1 MQTLKYLSRDVMSG
15 ELRKMVRRVNSS
27 MEYATSGPLTRIFE
41 SPVARI
47 MDQSLLVGNMEQTVS
62 MLAESTNLSFKTVQ
76 KAVKK
81 LESLGVMS
89 PTRKVGNAQAY
100 KFNVECEIHKL
111 VDWATE
117 FQKGQT
123 MTKKRR

>member
-1 MQTLKYLSRDVMSG
+1 M
-15 ELRKMVRRVNSS
+15 NSNV
-27 MEYATSGPLTRIFE
+27 EYATSGPLTRIFE
-41 SPVARI
+41 SPAARI

-76 KAVKK
+76 KTVRK
-81 LESLGVMS
+81 LEDLRIMS
-89 PTRKVGNAQAY
+89 PTRKMGNAQAY

-123 MTKKRR
+123 STRKRK

>member
-1 MQTLKYLSRDVMSG
+1 MMSR
-15 ELRKMVRRVNSS
+15 RINSR
-27 MEYATSGPLTRIFE
+27 MEYATSGPLTKIFE

-47 MDQSLLVGNMEQTVS
+47 MDQSLLVGNMEQTIS

-81 LESLGVMS
+81 LESLGVMA

-123 MTKKRR
+123 VTKKRR

>member
-1 MQTLKYLSRDVMSG
+1 M
-15 ELRKMVRRVNSS
+15 RRGINSS
-27 MEYATSGPLTRIFE
+27 MEYATAWPLTRIFE

-47 MDQSLLVGNMEQTVS
+47 MDQSLLVGNMEQTIS
-62 MLAESTNLSFKTVQ
+62 MLAASTNLSFKTVQ

-81 LESLGVMS
+81 LENLGVMT
-89 PTRKVGNAQAY
+89 PTRKMGNAQAY

-117 FQKGQT
+117 FQKGRT
-123 MTKKRR
+123 MTKKKR

>member
-1 MQTLKYLSRDVMSG
+1 MSR
-15 ELRKMVRRVNSS
+15 RINSS
-27 MEYATSGPLTRIFE
+27 TEYATSGPLTRIFE

-76 KAVKK
+76 TAVKK
-81 LESLGVMS
+81 LEGLGVMS

-117 FQKGQT
+117 FQKSQT
-123 MTKKRR
+123 MPRKRR